1 MNLEMFAD
9 VESAA
14 RQGAALI
21 AAEARVAVASSGRF
35 VMAVS
40 GGHTRGSC
48 CML

>member
-9 VESAA
+9 VESTA

-21 AAEARVAVASSGRF
+21 AAEARVAVASRGRF

-40 GGHTRGSC
+40 GGHTP
-48 CML
+48 